1 MDLSNLPRKTLFDI
15 LIVFGFEEHL
25 RAVFKEDS
33 IILRERV
40 VAHKDPS
47 VVVVAWQV
55 CIDIDDFDGADIEAY
70 VQAHVDGIRRNDAAK
85 ERLDHAEQFF
95 RDMFRILSLSPLI
108 ACVRRFLSF
117 NPRYFMEF
125 SPLVMIE
132 DGRRPVGQREMKS
145 RVYLVPSTLP
155 CVLLDFDK
163 TCTRAV
169 LDHIFFSPSD
179 QDRLKDAFAA
189 GCLHEELTR
198 ITHFF
203 GPAQNRNIENID
215 LRGTTMRV
223 RCDDKMIRIDST
235 RGVDMIMA
243 RNLEIANHVLVKTI
257 LGIGEEEGDVLLEAT
272 SARQRAYETLQIRLV
287 IDNGGT
293 YMMAP
298 RRTAPEAGPR
308 APRIAWSTR
317 IRNTVAA
324 QQGWQCNIC
333 NNMLSSCFDIDHQVP
348 LFKGGADA
356 FENLQ
361 ALCVPCH
368 RNKSA
373 NERRKVNIV

>member
-1 MDLSNLPRKTLFDI
+1 
-15 LIVFGFEEHL
+15 
-25 RAVFKEDS
+25 
-33 IILRERV
+33 
-40 VAHKDPS
+40 
-47 VVVVAWQV
+47 
-55 CIDIDDFDGADIEAY
+55 
-70 VQAHVDGIRRNDAAK
+70 
-85 ERLDHAEQFF
+85 
-95 RDMFRILSLSPLI
+95 
-108 ACVRRFLSF
+108 
-117 NPRYFMEF
+117 
-125 SPLVMIE
+125 
-132 DGRRPVGQREMKS
+132 
-145 RVYLVPSTLP
+145 
-155 CVLLDFDK
+155 
-163 TCTRAV
+163 
-169 LDHIFFSPSD
+169 
-179 QDRLKDAFAA
+179 
-189 GCLHEELTR
+189 
-198 ITHFF
+198 
-203 GPAQNRNIENID
+203 
-215 LRGTTMRV
+215 
-223 RCDDKMIRIDST
+223 MIRIDST

-333 NNMLSSCFDIDHQVP
+333 NKMLTSCFDIDHQVP

-373 NERRKVNIV
+373 NERRKVIIV